1 MTKKKE
7 VILKTKNQVAEV
19 AEVVAELKSTREEDD
34 NWLTRP

>member
-19 AEVVAELKSTREEDD
+19 AEVDRRVEVDEGGGRQLA
-34 NWLTRP
+34 TRP